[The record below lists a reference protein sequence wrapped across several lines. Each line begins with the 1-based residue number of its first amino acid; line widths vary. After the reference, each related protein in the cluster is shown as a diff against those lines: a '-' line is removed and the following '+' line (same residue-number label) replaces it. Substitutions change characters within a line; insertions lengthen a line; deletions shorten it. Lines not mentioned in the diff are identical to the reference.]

1 MINTDKLWMVDAHCD
16 SLWMRDFLHDTINL
30 DKSKFKLPAE
40 TRDFFKKTLN
50 FSFPENYSH
59 NYHINISRLKKG
71 NIKVLFMNLGDYDL
85 LQSSRLID
93 AAYELT
99 KENNFAICRDY
110 SEVMRAIKNDQ
121 FAIIISAEGPCIF
134 NGQID
139 LLRNWHRLG
148 LKMVSVAHGEG
159 TQGLPENPKRYFGK
173 KSVEMAKN
181 ALQISTSLE
190 KHMSVLNR
198 HKLYKKEKGLTL
210 FGKQVINEMTKLN
223 MICDL
228 SHANDASFW
237 QVLESNVKV
246 SVTHSNCFSVC
257 NHTRNLTD
265 EMMKALAQRNGVMG
279 ICFYGDYIDINNPT
293 LDKFTDHI
301 FHALSIIGEDHVGI
315 GSDYDGVPPDAFM
328 AVKQPGFMSKL
339 WENLIQRGLSEK
351 ILLKIAHENFL
362 KLLK

>member
-16 SLWMRDFLHDTINL
+16 SLWMRDFLNDAINL
-30 DKSKFKLPAE
+30 NKSKFTLTTE
-40 TRDFFKKTLN
+40 TRDFFKKTMK
-50 FSFPENYSH
+50 FEFPEGYSCP
-59 NYHINISRLKKG
+59 YHINLSRLKKG
-71 NIKVLFMNLGDYDL
+71 NVKVLFMNLGDYDL

-93 AAYELT
+93 AAYQLT
-99 KENNFAICRDY
+99 QSNDFSICKNY
-110 SEVMRAIKNDQ
+110 SEVTHAIKNNK

-148 LKMVSVAHGEG
+148 LTMVSVTHGEG
-159 TQGLPENPKRYFGK
+159 THGLPENPKRYFGK

-190 KHMSVLNR
+190 KHMSESNR
-198 HKLYKKEKGLTL
+198 HKLYRKEEGLTL
-210 FGKQVINEMTKLN
+210 FGKQVIKEMTKLN

-237 QVLESNVKV
+237 QVLESDVKV
-246 SVTHSNCFSVC
+246 CVTHSNCFSVC

-265 EMMKALAQRNGVMG
+265 DMMKALTERNGVMG
-279 ICFYGDYIDINNPT
+279 ICFYGDYIDSNNPT
-293 LDKFTDHI
+293 LDKYADHI
-301 FHALSIIGEDHVGI
+301 LHALSVMGENHVGI

-328 AVKQPGFMSKL
+328 AIKQPGFMNKL
-339 WENLIQRGLSEK
+339 WEKLIQRGLSEK

-362 KLLK
+362 KLMK